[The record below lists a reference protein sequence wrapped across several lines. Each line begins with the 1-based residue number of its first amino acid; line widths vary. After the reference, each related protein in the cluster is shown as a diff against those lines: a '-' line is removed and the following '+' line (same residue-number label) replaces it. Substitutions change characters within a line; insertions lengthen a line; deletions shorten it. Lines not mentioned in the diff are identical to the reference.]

1 MSRALLSLG
10 SNLEPEA
17 NLLSAANALRERF
30 GPILL
35 SPIYRTGAVGFDGPD
50 FLNAGAV
57 IDTALDPLALDAWLH
72 ALEEAHG
79 RDRSGPRFGDRTLDI
94 DIVLFDDLVLE
105 GPGHLQIPRDDLRH
119 AFVLKPLVDLLP
131 DYIEPR
137 SGLTLS
143 ALWAQSPERDVP
155 MRIVEA

>member
-10 SNLEPEA
+10 SNLEPKA
-17 NLLSAANALRERF
+17 NLRSAANALRERF

-50 FLNAGAV
+50 FLNAAAV
-57 IDTALDPLALDAWLH
+57 IDTTLDPVALDAWLH
-72 ALEEAHG
+72 ALEDAHG

-105 GPGHLQIPRDDLRH
+105 GSGHLQIPREDLRH
-119 AFVLKPLVDLLP
+119 AFVLKPLVDLVP

-137 SGLTLS
+137 SGLTLA
-143 ALWAQSPERDVP
+143 ALWAQSTERDVP
-155 MRIVEA
+155 MQIVDA